1 MIKWGET
8 VDECLYYVRII
19 NDINSKNSNNTN
31 NIFNLYL
38 SAIPKAIVNCLNFGN
53 PQDTMGDFADT
64 VDKLRKDC
72 EKYKIPVV
80 GGNVSLY
87 NATDD
92 VSIKPTPILLM
103 VSILLNK
110 LK

>member
-1 MIKWGET
+1 
-8 VDECLYYVRII
+8 
-19 NDINSKNSNNTN
+19 
-31 NIFNLYL
+31 
-38 SAIPKAIVNCLNFGN
+38 
-53 PQDTMGDFADT
+53 MGDFADT